1 MLTERSSA
9 AGQGSQAPPRSRLA
23 AWTSQAGRLP
33 DADHTSP
40 GAPAGHVRR
49 RRARSRGALSAG
61 HPLAGHG
68 AALHTGAKLNAENVR
83 RPAEMVAGKKAEQ
96 PHTQGCAFQ
105 EGVSAEPRRI
115 RARQADYRRRCRVLS
130 SPVQWFFEPLH
141 GFTPRWGQALRV
153 GLSASRT
160 GVGAAATV
168 SSVLEP
174 ACGSRSPRRRLSTM
188 DTVASSASSTSSRS
202 TRTRCSSGRR
212 SSRARGT
219 DARSIR
225 ASASACNA
233 WSLLESTVY
242 GSRRPSPPGTRC
254 RRACRHVRVRRR
266 TPRRRRRVP
275 PARGRSRRCCRA
287 LRRPLRRF
295 FHDGN

>member
-68 AALHTGAKLNAENVR
+68 AALHTGAKLNAENVK
-83 RPAEMVAGKKAEQ
+83 RPAETVAGKKAEQ

-141 GFTPRWGQALRV
+141 GFTPRWGQA
-153 GLSASRT
+153 T
-160 GVGAAATV
+160 
-168 SSVLEP
+168 
-174 ACGSRSPRRRLSTM
+174 
-188 DTVASSASSTSSRS
+188 
-202 TRTRCSSGRR
+202 
-212 SSRARGT
+212 
-219 DARSIR
+219 
-225 ASASACNA
+225 
-233 WSLLESTVY
+233 
-242 GSRRPSPPGTRC
+242 SRRPTL
-254 RRACRHVRVRRR
+254 RVQNGRG
-266 TPRRRRRVP
+266 
-275 PARGRSRRCCRA
+275 GRSHRLICFRAGVWEPQPPSPALNYGYRRKLCVVDLIPVDEDSLFVR
-287 LRRPLRRF
+287 
-295 FHDGN
+295 